1 MVLNSKI
8 KFKLLP
14 DDDQPKKSVFKPN
27 ADLIKLVKVEKIG
40 TRVEHVEEGDILH
53 LYVTSMFMI
62 DSDTGFCSER
72 DVIFCNEIPQKGKV
86 HISEQSKKPMDV
98 FSTAKVINANSE
110 DVLQGDIIH
119 YREGQSHLLPDN
131 TEILS
136 ETQIY
141 YKER

>member
-27 ADLIKLVKVEKIG
+27 VDLIKLVKVEKIG
-40 TRVEHVEEGDILH
+40 TRVEDVEEGDILH